1 MSPEAKPHTPTEHA
15 MTMKQSV
22 PITPA
27 SRLRAVRAYSPPA
40 HAPGVDLFLDANEV
54 PDAPIDDLREAFSLV
69 PDDAVRRYPDA
80 SGLERMIAE
89 RAGIDPRAVL
99 VTGGADDGID
109 RLMRAV
115 LEPGRRLA
123 AFTPSFEMIPRGAKL
138 AGAETDLTPWLEG
151 PAPVDALLESL
162 GESTG
167 AIAAVSPN
175 NPTGLTLTTTDWDR
189 LSEAAASRGRLLI
202 ADLAYAEF
210 ADEDPTPML
219 VSRPNTVVL
228 KTLSKAWGMAGLR
241 VGMMLG
247 DRGVIELARAAGN
260 PYACSALSIALAE
273 ARLRRGERAIEQTV
287 KSVRAFRGVLAE
299 RLRSFG
305 AAVTPSQANF
315 VLALFDDQARVQREL
330 ERSGIAVRAFPGRE
344 YLDDA
349 LRITCPTTP
358 HNQQRLLD
366 ALEGAI
372 GAGAKP

>member
-1 MSPEAKPHTPTEHA
+1 MTTE
-15 MTMKQSV
+15 QSV

-27 SRLRAVRAYSPPA
+27 SRMRGVRAYRPPS

-54 PDAPIDDLREAFSLV
+54 PDAPVGDLREAFSRV

-80 SGLERMIAE
+80 LGLERLIAE
-89 RAGIDPRAVL
+89 RAGIDPGAVL

-138 AGAETDLTPWLEG
+138 AGAEVDLTPWVEG
-151 PAPVDALLESL
+151 LAPVDALLCEMNDAP
-162 GESTG
+162 G

-175 NPTGLTLTTTDWDR
+175 NPTGLTLTMADWDR
-189 LSEAAASRGRLLI
+189 LSSAAASRGVLLI

-210 ADEDPTPML
+210 ADEDPAPML

-241 VGMMLG
+241 VGIMLG
-247 DRGVIELARAAGN
+247 DPGVIELARAAGN

-273 ARLRRGERAIEQTV
+273 ARVRRGEGAIEQTV
-287 KSVRAFRGVLAE
+287 ASVRAFRGVLVE

-305 AAVTPSQANF
+305 ARVTPSQANF
-315 VLALFDDQARVQREL
+315 VLARFDDPARVQREL
-330 ERSGIAVRAFPGRE
+330 ERRGIAVRAFPGRE
-344 YLDDA
+344 HLADA

-366 ALEGAI
+366 AIDGALAT
-372 GAGAKP
+372 GVQR